1 MPQKASSGLYKAARA
16 VRDAEVLASG
26 DPVKAARRIKNKA
39 IGRALS
45 KLRIWR

>member
-1 MPQKASSGLYKAARA
+1 MARKASSGLYKAARA
-16 VRDAEVLASG
+16 VRDLEVLASG
-26 DPVKAARRIKNKA
+26 DPKKIARRLKNKA